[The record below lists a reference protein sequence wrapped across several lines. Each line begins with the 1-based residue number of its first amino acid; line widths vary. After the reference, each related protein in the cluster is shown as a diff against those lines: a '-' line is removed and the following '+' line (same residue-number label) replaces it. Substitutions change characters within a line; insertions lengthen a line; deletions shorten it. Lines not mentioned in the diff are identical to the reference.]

1 MSVGEKIRQLR
12 KEKNMSQVD
21 LAMATGLTA
30 SAISM
35 YELDSRNPKIETL
48 EILADFFN
56 VDMNFLTGREA
67 HTSIIADDTERL
79 LISQY
84 RALNRE
90 GQEKVADYI
99 ADLVASGRYS
109 LKCGESQVV

>member
-1 MSVGEKIRQLR
+1 MTVGDKIRQLR
-12 KEKNMSQVD
+12 KEKNLSQAD
-21 LAMATGLTA
+21 LAYETGITKA
-30 SAISM
+30 AISM
-35 YELDSRNPKIETL
+35 YELGARNPKIETL

-56 VDMNFLTGREA
+56 VDMNFLTGRET
-67 HTSIIADDTERL
+67 HTSIIADDKERL

-99 ADLVASGRYS
+99 SDLVASGKYKGR
-109 LKCGESQVV
+109 